1 MIHVSKAGVSLTLH
15 AFGYQNDQMG
25 KSPSTL
31 GYPGWLFLM
40 DSLLEELSKAFSNW
54 LSRQGPPPGLRRAE
68 RSQQTRVEY
77 PHRNLG
83 SRHREFIKRLDPKA
97 KKLKV

>member
-15 AFGYQNDQMG
+15 AFGYQIDQMG

-54 LSRQGPPPGLRRAE
+54 LSRQGPPLVSGVPSDLSRRGSNTRIEILVPGTESSSSGWILK
-68 RSQQTRVEY
+68 Q
-77 PHRNLG
+77 RN
-83 SRHREFIKRLDPKA
+83 
-97 KKLKV
+97 